1 LKSREKQ
8 TKGHEPALVV
18 IDDDALFRK
27 SITRL
32 LEEHGHRVKAYE
44 SLDHLTLEKDIP
56 QVGCAILDLNLPGR
70 NGLEIQ
76 DRLAGLAPSLSA
88 VFLTGFGRV
97 DSSVL
102 AMKRGAVDF
111 LEKPVDDA
119 VLLRAVEH
127 AIDRSRKLNQ
137 EREEREEIRHRFERL
152 SAREREVFALI
163 TSGLL
168 NKQAAAE
175 LRITEKTIKFHRA
188 HIMQKME
195 AESLA
200 ELAKMAARI
209 DSTPANAQ
217 PPAGTFGLENPG
229 TSVRKP

>member
-1 LKSREKQ
+1 
-8 TKGHEPALVV
+8 
-18 IDDDALFRK
+18 
-27 SITRL
+27 
-32 LEEHGHRVKAYE
+32 
-44 SLDHLTLEKDIP
+44 LDQLTLEKDMP

-111 LEKPVDDA
+111 LEKPVDHA

-137 EREEREEIRHRFERL
+137 EREEREELHHRFERL

-209 DSTPANAQ
+209 DSTAANVQ